1 MPRRQSEPAAIQRQH
16 FEAADEER
24 FLWTTD
30 APGFA
35 ETEEELLAPL
45 LEQAR
50 SPCLEIGC
58 GEGNNLVRLD
68 RSAQCFGVDLFPR
81 KLAFAA
87 RALPGAH
94 FTVAE
99 ASHLPFQ
106 AACFFTVFI
115 RDLLHHV
122 PSPRSVLEEATR
134 VLAPG
139 GAFMLLEPNGRN
151 PIVRLQTQLV
161 PAEAGARDS
170 NPEHVR
176 QLLQGLPLR
185 DIQVRT
191 RQPLPLRRMLL
202 HYRFGFP
209 ALGRWALPR
218 RALSAG
224 EALLGRLLDPGRWSY
239 VVVTATRAERP
250 G

>member
-1 MPRRQSEPAAIQRQH
+1 MPRRQSEPAAIQRQY
-16 FEAADEER
+16 FEAADEDR
-24 FLWTTD
+24 FLWATG

-35 ETEEELLAPL
+35 ETEDELLAPL
-45 LEQAR
+45 LERAR
-50 SPCLEIGC
+50 TPCLEIGC

-68 RSAQCFGVDLFPR
+68 RGVKCIGVDLFPR

-87 RALPGAH
+87 AALPKGH
-94 FTVAE
+94 FAVAE
-99 ASHLPFQ
+99 ASQLPFG
-106 AACFFTVFI
+106 AARFFTVFI

-122 PSPRSVLEEATR
+122 PSPRAVLEEATR

-139 GAFMLLEPNGRN
+139 GSLMLLEPNGRN

-161 PAEAGARDS
+161 PAETGARDS
-170 NPEHVR
+170 SPDHIR
-176 QLLQGLPLR
+176 QLLQGLPLE
-185 DIQVRT
+185 DVEVST

-202 HYRFGFP
+202 HYRFGLP
-209 ALGRWALPR
+209 VLGRWALSR
-218 RALSAG
+218 LALSAG

-239 VVVTATRAERP
+239 VAVTATRAERP